1 MQALQNIAVI
11 NGKPSIY
18 GDAMLALVMNHPAFE
33 KIDESFDDATGF
45 ATCKLWRKGGSTYI
59 AKFGDQEAKQAGL
72 LGKSGPWTQY
82 PNRMKQMRAR
92 GFGLRSLFPDA
103 LAGLISAEEAQDMP
117 VDENTGPID
126 MGEAVVVQDQPEE
139 LSSEQFDASF
149 SKWTKAIEAG
159 KRTADEII
167 TAISEK
173 NNVVFTHPQ
182 KEKLHK
188 IKTQETNADS
198 QQ

>member
-1 MQALQNIAVI
+1 MHPLAQKLNETIKKDSLPV
-11 NGKPSIY
+11 Y
-18 GDAMLALVMNHPAFE
+18 EMLSEMGRRLYFP
-33 KIDESFDDATGF
+33 
-45 ATCKLWRKGGSTYI
+45 KGILAQS
-59 AKFGDQEAKQAGL
+59 AEAKAKASRFNATIGIATR
-72 LGKSGPWTQY
+72 SGHAMFLPSV
-82 PNRMKQMRAR
+82 MRH
-92 GFGLRSLFPDA
+92 F
-103 LAGLISAEEAQDMP
+103 QDMP
-117 VDENTGPID
+117 VDESTGPID

-173 NNVVFTHPQ
+173 NNVVFTQPQ
-182 KEKLHK
+182 KDKLHE